1 MSYPHTMKGILLFK
15 TIIGNLICYW
25 IDYHISQI
33 FVCMV
38 YGIGGGEIK
47 KFFLQTKIIKPNEQ
61 QISYSFTGKLYII

>member
-33 FVCMV
+33 FVGMV

-47 KFFLQTKIIKPNEQ
+47 TNIIFCKQ
-61 QISYSFTGKLYII
+61 KLLNQMNNKYHTPSLVNYI